1 MKLLLTAFDPFGGEK
16 INPALEAVKRVQDKI
31 GDLEIVKLEVP
42 TVFYKSIDT
51 VANAIEKEHP
61 DVVLCIGQAGGRFDL
76 TPERVAININ
86 DARIPDNEG
95 NQPLS
100 GSIFEDGENA
110 YFSSLPIK
118 AMVAEIR
125 KADIP
130 ASVSNSAGTYVCN
143 HLMYGVLYTIAKK
156 YPSMRGGLCMYHL
169 LQVKLLT
176 VQQMHQVYHLIQL
189 LKELKLL
196 VKQLLKIQKI
206 LSLLK
211 DIHISYRKLELEMK

>member
-51 VANAIEKEHP
+51 VTNAIEKEHP
-61 DVVLCIGQAGGRFDL
+61 DVVLCIGQAGGRFDI

-100 GSIFEDGENA
+100 GPIFEDGENA

-130 ASVSNSAGTYVCN
+130 ASVSNSAGTFVCN

-156 YPSMRGGLCMYHL
+156 YPSMCGGFMHVPFITS
-169 LQVKLLT
+169 QVVNRPT
-176 VQQMHQVYHLIQL
+176 NTPS
-189 LKELKLL
+189 
-196 VKQLLKIQKI
+196 
-206 LSLLK
+206 LSLDTIVK
-211 DIHISYRKLELEMK
+211 GIEAIAENSEDIVAVEGHTH

>member
-51 VANAIEKEHP
+51 VTNAIEKEHP

-95 NQPLS
+95 NQPLN
-100 GSIFEDGENA
+100 GPIFEDGENA
-110 YFSSLPIK
+110 YFTSLPIK

-125 KADIP
+125 KAGIP
-130 ASVSNSAGTYVCN
+130 ASVSNSAGTFVCN

-156 YPSMRGGLCMYHL
+156 YPSMCGGFMHVPFITS
-169 LQVKLLT
+169 QVVNRPT
-176 VQQMHQVYHLIQL
+176 NTPS
-189 LKELKLL
+189 
-196 VKQLLKIQKI
+196 
-206 LSLLK
+206 LSLDTIVK
-211 DIHISYRKLELEMK
+211 GIEAACKAIAENTEDIVAIEGHTH

>member
-143 HLMYGVLYTIAKK
+143 HLMYGVL
-156 YPSMRGGLCMYHL
+156 
-169 LQVKLLT
+169 
-176 VQQMHQVYHLIQL
+176 IQL

-211 DIHISYRKLELEMK
+211 DIHISYRKLELEIILVFLFCLKYFVEICKIIY